1 MKKLIAIR
9 CIGDHSHGYGHFSRC
24 LAVAR
29 YFSKKN
35 YSVVF
40 LINENI
46 YLKNELL
53 KTKFNFYLVPQFKKI
68 IHEGNF
74 LKKFIFKNNISCL
87 IIDMKEFS
95 ENLSKEIQNCNCLT
109 AIIDDSSVTTV
120 YSDILLNGTPIKQY
134 HNYKLNN
141 KRSQLLLGS
150 KYFLNNPE
158 FPQFK
163 KRLSEIKIKKN
174 YKVVVSCGG
183 SDVNNLTWK
192 IVKEIINL
200 PNLQIQ
206 VIIGPLMK
214 KNTPLNIIKNNVKI
228 INSPKKIW
236 TIFNKSDL
244 VICTSGSTLFELAIQ
259 GIPCIN
265 IATAEHQI
273 AYGND
278 FSKSGFGIYM
288 GFWKQMNFSKFSSLL
303 EECLFDSI
311 KRKKMSSIGKK
322 LIDGRGLERFEKVI
336 SIKIKQF

>member
-24 LAVAR
+24 LAIAK

-35 YSVVF
+35 LNVIF
-40 LINENI
+40 LINESK
-46 YLKNELL
+46 YLKEELS
-53 KTKFNFYLVPQFKKI
+53 KTKFKFYIVPRYKKI
-68 IHEGNF
+68 ISEGNF

-95 ENLSKEIQNCNCLT
+95 ENLSKEIQNCNCLNVV
-109 AIIDDSSVTTV
+109 IDDSSVTNV

-134 HNYKLNN
+134 HNYKLYN
-141 KRSQLLLGS
+141 KNSKLLLDT
-150 KYFLNNPE
+150 KYFLNNSE
-158 FPQFK
+158 FSQTK
-163 KRLSEIKIKKN
+163 KKLSEIKIKKK

-192 IVKEIINL
+192 IIKEIIKL

-214 KNTPLNIIKNNVKI
+214 KNIPFDIVKNNVKI

-236 TIFNKSDL
+236 TIFSKSDL

-265 IATAEHQI
+265 VATVNHQI
-273 AYGND
+273 AYGKV
-278 FSKSGFGIYM
+278 FSKSGFGVYL
-288 GFWKQMNFSKFSSLL
+288 GFWKQANFSKLSSLL
-303 EECLFDSI
+303 EECLSDVI
-311 KRKKMSSIGKK
+311 KRKKMSSSGKN
-322 LIDGRGLERFEKVI
+322 LIDGRGIERFEKII
-336 SIKIKQF
+336 SSRIR

>member
-1 MKKLIAIR
+1 MKKLIIIR
-9 CIGDHSHGYGHFSRC
+9 CVVDHSHGYGHFSRC
-24 LAVAR
+24 LSIAE

-35 YSVVF
+35 YSVIF
-40 LINENI
+40 LINENVYI
-46 YLKNELL
+46 KKELL
-53 KTKFNFYLVPQFKKI
+53 KSKFNFYIVPRFKKI
-68 IHEGNF
+68 ISEGNF
-74 LKKFIFKNNISCL
+74 LKKFIFENNASCL

-95 ENLSKEIQNCNCLT
+95 ENISKEIQNCKCLT
-109 AIIDDSSVTTV
+109 VVIDDSSVTNI

-134 HNYKLNN
+134 HDYKLYN

-158 FPQFK
+158 FFQTRK
-163 KRLSEIKIKKN
+163 KNSEIKIKKN
-174 YKVVVSCGG
+174 YKIVVSCGG

-192 IVKEIINL
+192 IINEIVNL

-206 VIIGPLMK
+206 VIVGSLMK
-214 KNTPLNIIKNNVKI
+214 KNAPSNIIKNNVKI

-236 TIFNKSDL
+236 NIFNKSDL

-265 IATAEHQI
+265 IATVKHQI
-273 AYGND
+273 AYGKY

-288 GFWKQMNFSKFSSLL
+288 GFWKQLNFSKFSSLL
-303 EECLFDSI
+303 EGCLSDST
-311 KRKKMSSIGKK
+311 KRKKMSSTGKK

-336 SIKIKQF
+336 ASRIKKF

>member
-24 LAVAR
+24 LAVAG

-35 YSVVF
+35 YCVVF

-46 YLKNELL
+46 YLKNELS
-53 KTKFNFYLVPQFKKI
+53 KTKFNFYLVPRFKKI
-68 IHEGNF
+68 ISEGDF
-74 LKKFIFKNNISCL
+74 LKKFIFENNASCL

-95 ENLSKEIQNCNCLT
+95 ENISKEIQNCKCLT
-109 AIIDDSSVTTV
+109 VVIDDSSVRNI

-134 HNYKLNN
+134 HNYKLYN
-141 KRSQLLLGS
+141 KKSQLLLGS

-158 FPQFK
+158 FSQIK
-163 KRLSEIKIKKN
+163 KRVSEIKIKKN

-206 VIIGPLMK
+206 VIVGPLMK
-214 KNTPLNIIKNNVKI
+214 KNIPSNIFKNNVKI

-236 TIFNKSDL
+236 NIFNKSDL

-265 IATAEHQI
+265 IATVKHQI
-273 AYGND
+273 AYGKD
-278 FSKSGFGIYM
+278 FSKSGFGIYV
-288 GFWKQMNFSKFSSLL
+288 GFWKQMNFSKFPSLL
-303 EECLFDSI
+303 EECLSDSI
-311 KRKKMSSIGKK
+311 KRKKMSSAGKK

-336 SIKIKQF
+336 SSWIKKF